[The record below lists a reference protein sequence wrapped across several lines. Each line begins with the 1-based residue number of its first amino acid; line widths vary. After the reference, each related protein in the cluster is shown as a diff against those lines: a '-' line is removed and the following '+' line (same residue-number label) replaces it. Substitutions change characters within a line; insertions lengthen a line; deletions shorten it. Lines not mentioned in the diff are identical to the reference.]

1 MLDPSHPQADLI
13 LETAVDSG
21 KYLARGEWIYS
32 AVDSEH
38 SPALI
43 AKAAWH
49 GFLPMFSK
57 REDLLLLKLHRSR
70 TVLAP
75 QSVHIGRQSRK
86 KAAQFRLS
94 VNEAFDEVVTLVERH
109 TFTNRPG
116 DSWLIPR
123 YSELYKSVN
132 RLPDELRRGVQFHSV
147 ELWHKQS
154 GKLAAGEIG
163 YTVGSIYSS
172 CTGFALKDEF
182 PGSGTLQL
190 CALGMLLERN
200 GIQLWDLGM
209 EMDYKLELG
218 GQVHPRAKWIA
229 CVRKLRDQQ
238 TVLSSP
244 DADATAQELLTIIAK
259 QETTEDSTNAA
270 SKDSVPQ
277 SKATSDN
284 PLTPTATVLDMA
296 TRASATE
303 NALGVSEARRDDQDT
318 SGQAKV
324 KARKQGYCKSKLTP

>member
-13 LETAVDSG
+13 LQTAVDSG

-32 AVDSEH
+32 VLSSEH

-57 REDLLLLKLHRSR
+57 REDLVLLKLHRSR

-86 KAAQFRLS
+86 KAGLFRLS
-94 VNEAFDEVVTLVERH
+94 TNEAFDEVVTLIERH
-109 TFTNRPG
+109 TFTNKPG

-123 YSELYKSVN
+123 YSELYKAVN
-132 RLPDELRRGVQFHSV
+132 RLPEELRRGVKFHSV
-147 ELWHKQS
+147 ELWHKKS

-190 CALGMLLERN
+190 CALGMLLHRD
-200 GIQLWDLGM
+200 GFQLWDLGM
-209 EMDYKLELG
+209 EMDYKLEMG

-229 CVRKLRDQQ
+229 CLRKLRDLP
-238 TVLSSP
+238 VSLSSP
-244 DADATAQELLTIIAK
+244 DADATAKELLTRTSE
-259 QETTEDSTNAA
+259 QEAAEDSTQTAA
-270 SKDSVPQ
+270 DISFS
-277 SKATSDN
+277 
-284 PLTPTATVLDMA
+284 PTAPMLDAA
-296 TRASATE
+296 TNASATE
-303 NALGVSEARRDDQDT
+303 KPCGVSGAQQDDSVT

-324 KARKQGYCKSKLTP
+324 KARKEKHCVKQ